1 VFLLA
6 PYCYTYEH
14 LHFEDCRQNATNI
27 GNDGYHLQPILQNS
41 IGAFSQD
48 FLSPL
53 KQAGRF
59 ETFLKFPK
67 LITEDKFP
75 LDNGQQNLFWILE
88 DHKPLYML
96 HLARS
101 VLGFLDQT

>member
-48 FLSPL
+48 FLSKLGGGKVVVVFANTP
-53 KQAGRF
+53 KKAADNTTSTP
-59 ETFLKFPK
+59 TF
-67 LITEDKFP
+67 IS
-75 LDNGQQNLFWILE
+75 N
-88 DHKPLYML
+88 M
-96 HLARS
+96 
-101 VLGFLDQT
+101 